1 MRVQRLRTEIKEVK
15 FLEDKKMNY
24 EQFLQDLS
32 VETKEML
39 EYEGMSVREYFELQD
54 VITERLNND

>member
-1 MRVQRLRTEIKEVK
+1 LRTEIKEVK